1 MEIFSYQESITS
13 MSLYLVWRWARESTE
28 LDFAALESQK
38 SKALKLG
45 CGRKPFD
52 EDIDE
57 ETFVYIVSQRAQKG
71 LLSRGLTLIQL
82 NYFCG
87 FTIWWAY
94 YRGRAYNKAF
104 TVCINIVLSLSV
116 L

>member
-57 ETFVYIVSQRAQKG
+57 ETFVYIV
-71 LLSRGLTLIQL
+71 
-82 NYFCG
+82 
-87 FTIWWAY
+87 
-94 YRGRAYNKAF
+94 
-104 TVCINIVLSLSV
+104 CISKRL
-116 L
+116 